1 MHKRLLTLFKLLNE
15 SDDKITCKTL
25 SNHLK
30 VSERTIRN
38 DITSING
45 TLEKNGAIIKI
56 KKGEGYYIDILN
68 LALYQ
73 QYLALIS
80 DDIMDSSEIPDS
92 PIERNQYILKY
103 ILYNNTY
110 IKLEDLANSLYV
122 SKFTILNDIKRIK
135 PILSK
140 YNLILVSKPYYGV
153 KVEGRWSKTMIKI
166 INAFKQEFEQIK
178 RDAMLFIVCVSP
190 ILCGVF
196 IKFGI
201 PLIQN
206 ISLNKFYYQLNLE
219 PYFLMFDLLLAF
231 ITPFMFFFAST
242 MVILG
247 EIDDSIS
254 RYLIVTPLGKTGYLI
269 SRFGIPGILAFII
282 TMILL
287 IFFSLTKISLLLN
300 LSISLLVL
308 LQGVIISILVISLS
322 SNKLEG
328 MVITKFSGVFMMGIL
343 APFFILNKAQYIL
356 FFLPTFWISKAF
368 KEDNYVYMFI
378 SIVISLIW
386 ILLLFKKFSKKIVK

>member
-1 MHKRLLTLFKLLNE
+1 
-15 SDDKITCKTL
+15 
-25 SNHLK
+25 
-30 VSERTIRN
+30 
-38 DITSING
+38 
-45 TLEKNGAIIKI
+45 
-56 KKGEGYYIDILN
+56 
-68 LALYQ
+68 
-73 QYLALIS
+73 
-80 DDIMDSSEIPDS
+80 
-92 PIERNQYILKY
+92 
-103 ILYNNTY
+103 
-110 IKLEDLANSLYV
+110 
-122 SKFTILNDIKRIK
+122 
-135 PILSK
+135 
-140 YNLILVSKPYYGV
+140 
-153 KVEGRWSKTMIKI
+153 MIKI

-254 RYLIVTPLGKTGYLI
+254 NYLIVTPLGKTGYLV

-287 IFFSLTKISLLLN
+287 IFFSLTRISFLLN

-343 APFFILNKAQYIL
+343 APFFILNKVQYIL

-368 KEDNYVYMFI
+368 KEDNYIYMFI

>member
-1 MHKRLLTLFKLLNE
+1 
-15 SDDKITCKTL
+15 
-25 SNHLK
+25 
-30 VSERTIRN
+30 
-38 DITSING
+38 
-45 TLEKNGAIIKI
+45 
-56 KKGEGYYIDILN
+56 
-68 LALYQ
+68 
-73 QYLALIS
+73 
-80 DDIMDSSEIPDS
+80 
-92 PIERNQYILKY
+92 
-103 ILYNNTY
+103 
-110 IKLEDLANSLYV
+110 
-122 SKFTILNDIKRIK
+122 
-135 PILSK
+135 
-140 YNLILVSKPYYGV
+140 
-153 KVEGRWSKTMIKI
+153 MIKI

-269 SRFGIPGILAFII
+269 SRFGIPGILAFVI

-287 IFFSLTKISLLLN
+287 IFFL
-300 LSISLLVL
+300 
-308 LQGVIISILVISLS
+308 
-322 SNKLEG
+322 
-328 MVITKFSGVFMMGIL
+328 
-343 APFFILNKAQYIL
+343 
-356 FFLPTFWISKAF
+356 
-368 KEDNYVYMFI
+368 
-378 SIVISLIW
+378 
-386 ILLLFKKFSKKIVK
+386 